1 MLENNF
7 EDKFG
12 LFRDL
17 EWENQESEG
26 RINVSIPESIE
37 ESLRKY
43 SKEIGTESVE
53 ETIHLLLTNYLRA
66 RGNMTEVRI
75 ISSDHSYPPFD

>member
-17 EWENQESEG
+17 EWENQESDG

-37 ESLRKY
+37 
-43 SKEIGTESVE
+43 
-53 ETIHLLLTNYLRA
+53 
-66 RGNMTEVRI
+66 
-75 ISSDHSYPPFD
+75 